1 LLVVTHIETGTSF
14 GVRRMRAIL
23 VTRPRSGK
31 PPVWETPVR
40 EGFETNSTICHCVP
54 AQVYILASTPAD
66 RHIRSPLGFEIGVAP
81 TKTDSGGE
89 LKHIGEARSLR
100 AGTPSRVPARAA
112 RAGLTPPLTA
122 TGAPPQTVVRQLLMQ
137 LLRSATLASET

>member
-1 LLVVTHIETGTSF
+1 LLVVTHIETGTAF

-89 LKHIGEARSLR
+89 LSTLVKREAS
-100 AGTPSRVPARAA
+100 APARRQGSP
-112 RAGLTPPLTA
+112 RALHAPGLRRP
-122 TGAPPQTVVRQLLMQ
+122 
-137 LLRSATLASET
+137 

>member
-66 RHIRSPLGFEIGVAP
+66 RHIRPPLGFEIGLLSEDALSAIAGRNGDDIDQ
-81 TKTDSGGE
+81 DSFVVHGGW
-89 LKHIGEARSLR
+89 LKLYHMVPRAQSWRGEIKKS
-100 AGTPSRVPARAA
+100 
-112 RAGLTPPLTA
+112 
-122 TGAPPQTVVRQLLMQ
+122 
-137 LLRSATLASET
+137 